1 MAYLDNN
8 GLLYLW
14 NKIKSTFVKQVSG
27 KGLSTNDY
35 TTAEKNKLGG
45 IASGAEVN
53 QYAFSNIK
61 VGSTTVAAD
70 TKTDTLELVAGSNVT
85 LTPDAINDKV
95 TIAAK
100 DTTYNAFTGASA
112 TVDGKSG
119 LVPAPSKEQQNRFLL
134 GSGRWGDVGIDVR
147 TMDSIAY
154 IYLTDSVS
162 SDNIIDLSSA
172 PFPLASYDS
181 AGLMRGGDK
190 NKLDG
195 IEEGA
200 NNFVHPKYTS
210 KASGLYKITVDGT
223 GHVSATSAVAK
234 SDITSLGIPAQ
245 DTTYADMKGATSS
258 AAGTHGLVPA
268 PAAGSQSTKYLR
280 ADGTWQTPPDTKFT
294 HPSGDG
300 NLHVPATGTANNGK
314 VLKAGATAGSLSWGT
329 LTKADV
335 GLGSTANGA
344 EVNQNAFS
352 NVEVRGANLA
362 ARTKT
367 DTLVLTAGNN
377 VTLTPNIEE
386 NKVMIAAKDTTYATF
401 GADGDGLVPAPGING
416 LNKFLTG
423 NGWVGIKTEVSDGAS
438 GTTIYFGNANSPG
451 GTSGSNFFEVN
462 LLTASSAHHGVMH
475 ANDKAK
481 LDALPTAATLQST
494 YAKKSDITGMYKY
507 KGSVADAT
515 KLPTTGQTTGDVY
528 NIETAS
534 AYGGA
539 GMNVAWDG
547 SKWDPLGEIF
557 TITSITNS
565 EIDTICV

>member
-53 QYAFSNIK
+53 QNAFSNIK

-85 LTPDAINDKV
+85 LTPDATNDKV

-100 DTTYNAFTGASA
+100 DTTYNDFEIPTIAEE
-112 TVDGKSG
+112 GKSG
-119 LVPAPSKEQQNRFLL
+119 LVPAPPASGFYKILMGHGWASTSLTAHERSDGINIALNSVENPETITSVEITNATDEQHGFM
-134 GSGRWGDVGIDVR
+134 S
-147 TMDSIAY
+147 A
-154 IYLTDSVS
+154 TDK
-162 SDNIIDLSSA
+162 A
-172 PFPLASYDS
+172 
-181 AGLMRGGDK
+181 
-190 NKLDG
+190 KLDG

-200 NNFVHPKYTS
+200 NNFVHPSYTS
-210 KASGLYKITVDGT
+210 KASGLYKVTVDNK
-223 GHVSATSAVAK
+223 GHVSAATTVVK
-234 SDITSLGIPAQ
+234 SDITGLGIPAQ

-352 NVEVRGANLA
+352 NIKVSYSSGESGTIRATG
-362 ARTKT
+362 KT
-367 DTLVLTAGNN
+367 DTLEIANGTNISIGYDEASKGIVISGDYKDFTGATTA
-377 VTLTPNIEE
+377 
-386 NKVMIAAKDTTYATF
+386 AAGKN
-401 GADGDGLVPAPGING
+401 GLVPAPAAGKQTQYLRGDGTWATPTNTTYSVATQSANG
-416 LNKFLTG
+416 LM
-423 NGWVGIKTEVSDGAS
+423 
-438 GTTIYFGNANSPG
+438 
-451 GTSGSNFFEVN
+451 
-462 LLTASSAHHGVMH
+462 SST
-475 ANDKAK
+475 DKKK
-481 LDALPTAATLQST
+481 LDGFKDAST
-494 YAKKSDITGMYKY
+494 YALKSDITGMYKY

-557 TITSITNS
+557 TITSITNA

>member
-1 MAYLDNN
+1 MAYLDDN

-53 QYAFSNIK
+53 QNAFSNIK

-85 LTPDAINDKV
+85 LTPDATNDKV

-100 DTTYNAFTGASA
+100 DTTYNDFEPPTRDAVGRR
-112 TVDGKSG
+112 G
-119 LVPAPSKEQQNRFLL
+119 LVPEPPVNGLNKFLM
-134 GSGRWGDVGIDVR
+134 GKGWERVGVDVEASNDYAYIRLLNYTSDDNIVELSSNHFPMSTDAQAGLISADDKKR
-147 TMDSIAY
+147 LDTMDTYANFY
-154 IYLTDSVS
+154 NHPIY
-162 SDNIIDLSSA
+162 
-172 PFPLASYDS
+172 P
-181 AGLMRGGDK
+181 
-190 NKLDG
+190 
-195 IEEGA
+195 
-200 NNFVHPKYTS
+200 S
-210 KASGLYKITVDGT
+210 KASGMYKITVDGT
-223 GHVSATSAVAK
+223 GHVSAAAAVTK
-234 SDITSLGIPAQ
+234 SDITGLGIPAQ

-352 NVEVRGANLA
+352 NIKVSYSSGESGTIRATG
-362 ARTKT
+362 KT
-367 DTLVLTAGNN
+367 DTLEIANGTNISIGYDEASKGIVISGDYKDFTGATTA
-377 VTLTPNIEE
+377 
-386 NKVMIAAKDTTYATF
+386 AAGKN
-401 GADGDGLVPAPGING
+401 GLVPAPAAGKQTQYLRGDGTWATPTNTTYSVATQSANG
-416 LNKFLTG
+416 LM
-423 NGWVGIKTEVSDGAS
+423 
-438 GTTIYFGNANSPG
+438 
-451 GTSGSNFFEVN
+451 
-462 LLTASSAHHGVMH
+462 SST
-475 ANDKAK
+475 DKKK
-481 LDALPTAATLQST
+481 LDGFGAAST
-494 YAKKSDITGMYKY
+494 YALKSDITGMYKY

-515 KLPTTGQTTGDVY
+515 KLPTTEQTTGDVY

-557 TITSITNS
+557 TITSITNA